1 MLNYLL
7 FIKIS
12 PISLYP
18 VYPSISYLFSLSL
31 CLCLL
36 CSILSA
42 IHNLRLFKYLCQYSL
57 FHHRRASSS
66 FKHNTS
72 FVARLPTI
80 RRHKSQTIQTPGPDG
95 STLAKPPSSSRASTR
110 YTRTIRDINASVEN
124 LGKLASG
131 QACKPCASF
140 HSISFALMMLSF
152 VEDCLSSC
160 YEVPIPFHRYYTYN
174 FCLHTTKVI
183 TNTDTLLKH
192 THTHT
197 HPHPPTRD
205 NTTSKKWRGVK
216 NKKKTKTIIP
226 SYRFLFVFGP
236 MHAYAIPSQKT
247 ICTELIIVY
256 QSKLILS
263 HNA

>member
-131 QACKPCASF
+131 QARLAPPF
-140 HSISFALMMLSF
+140 
-152 VEDCLSSC
+152 
-160 YEVPIPFHRYYTYN
+160 IPFL
-174 FCLHTTKVI
+174 LHWWCWVLLKIASAVVMKFQYRSTVI
-183 TNTDTLLKH
+183 TLTISVCTLRKSSQIQ
-192 THTHT
+192 T
-197 HPHPPTRD
+197 
-205 NTTSKKWRGVK
+205 
-216 NKKKTKTIIP
+216 P
-226 SYRFLFVFGP
+226 S
-236 MHAYAIPSQKT
+236 
-247 ICTELIIVY
+247 
-256 QSKLILS
+256 
-263 HNA
+263 